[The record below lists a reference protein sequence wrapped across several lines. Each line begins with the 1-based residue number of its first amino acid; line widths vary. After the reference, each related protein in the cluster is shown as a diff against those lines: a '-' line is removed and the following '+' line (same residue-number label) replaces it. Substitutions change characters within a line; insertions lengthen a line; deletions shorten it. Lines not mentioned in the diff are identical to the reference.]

1 MLYSNSQERKRRI
14 LLIAIITVLGS
25 LFLSTKVSAESIS
38 PHSTDVTVNV
48 GEISKHSVNLQN
60 DKDYEIYLT
69 PKLYKYYPKTEIV
82 LDLEQ
87 FEEFVIIDSDY
98 ITIPPKSNVDIPFQ
112 ITGLKSVE
120 PGTYYNLIAFEPT
133 PQSEQDQNR
142 IGASGALSHIVKIN
156 LTNSNNQDQ
165 ITDDYAVEMQVSS
178 RGIPFYKP
186 AKIKILIFNNSPY
199 TLIPKGELQIVKN
212 GQDKEPQYIKVNMD
226 RVRVYPKD
234 SIELEYDIDKWY
246 VEDIIFGKTAYLRLS
261 NGLDETEINSQI
273 EIPGY
278 RNELLYI
285 LATIT
290 VIILLARAIKGNDTK
305 PEPEYAE

>member
-1 MLYSNSQERKRRI
+1 MLYSNLQERKRRI

-25 LFLSTKVSAESIS
+25 LFLSTTVSAESIS

-48 GEISKHSVNLQN
+48 GEISKHSVTVQN
-60 DKDYEIYLT
+60 DKEYEIYVT
-69 PKLYKYYPKTEIV
+69 PKLYKYYPKTELV
-82 LDLEQ
+82 LELEP

-98 ITIPPKSNVDIPFQ
+98 ITIPPKSKVDIPFQ
-112 ITGLKSVE
+112 ITGLKSLE

-156 LTNSNNQDQ
+156 LTNSNNRDQ
-165 ITDDYAVEMQVSS
+165 ITDDYAVEMKVTS

-226 RVRVYPKD
+226 RIRVYPKD
-234 SIELEYDIDKWY
+234 SIELEYEVDKWY
-246 VEDIIFGKTAYLRLS
+246 IEDIIFGKTVYLKLN
-261 NGLDETEINSQI
+261 NGLDDTEINIQMK
-273 EIPGY
+273 IPGY

-290 VIILLARAIKGNDTK
+290 VIILLAKSIKGNDTK

>member
-1 MLYSNSQERKRRI
+1 MLYSNSQEKRKRI
-14 LLIAIITVLGS
+14 VLIAIITVLGS
-25 LFLSTKVSAESIS
+25 LFLTTKVSAESIS

-48 GEISKHSVNLQN
+48 GEIIKQSITLTNGKE
-60 DKDYEIYLT
+60 YEIYVT
-69 PKLYKYYPKTEIV
+69 PKLYKYYPKTEVI
-82 LDLEQ
+82 LDLEP

-133 PQSEQDQNR
+133 PQSEEEQNR

-156 LTNSNNQDQ
+156 LTNSSNQAQ
-165 ITDDYAVEMQVSS
+165 ITDDYAVEMKVTS

-186 AKIKILIFNNSPY
+186 AKVKILIFNNSQY
-199 TLIPKGELQIVKN
+199 TLIPKGELQIVKYSK
-212 GQDKEPQYIKVNMD
+212 DKEPQYIKVNMD

-234 SIELEYDIDKWY
+234 SIELEYEINKWY
-246 VEDIIFGKTAYLRLS
+246 VEDIIFGKTAYLKLN
-261 NGLDETEINSQI
+261 NGLDDTEINTQI

-285 LATIT
+285 LTTIT
-290 VIILLARAIKGNDTK
+290 VIILLARSIKGNDTK

>member
-1 MLYSNSQERKRRI
+1 MLYSNLQERKKRI

-25 LFLSTKVSAESIS
+25 LFLTTKVSAESIS
-38 PHSTDVTVNV
+38 PHSTEVTINV
-48 GEISKHSVNLQN
+48 GDISKHSVTLHN
-60 DKDYEIYLT
+60 DKEYEIYLT

-82 LDLEQ
+82 LDLEP

-98 ITIPPKSNVDIPFQ
+98 ITIPANGKKDIPFQ
-112 ITGLKSVE
+112 ITGLKSLE
-120 PGTYYNLIAFEPT
+120 PGTYYNLIAFEHT
-133 PQSEQDQNR
+133 PRSDEEQNK

-156 LTNSNNQDQ
+156 LTNSSNQDQ
-165 ITDDYAVEMQVSS
+165 ITDDYTVEMQVTS

-186 AKIKILIFNNSPY
+186 ARVKILIFNNSQY

-226 RVRVYPKD
+226 RIRVYPKD
-234 SIELEYDIDKWY
+234 SIELEYKIDKWY
-246 VEDIIFGKTAYLRLS
+246 LEDIIFGKTAYLKLS
-261 NGLDETEINSQI
+261 NGLDNTVINTQVK
-273 EIPGY
+273 IPSY

-290 VIILLARAIKGNDTK
+290 VIILLIRSVRGNDTK